1 MFISSKT
8 CLFAL
13 VLTAV
18 SCTNAKV
25 ELPEDDHPVLRGNS
39 RMLSLQSFD
48 GNQDTLAV
56 LSGTALVFTHPA
68 TDIVSGNVCAQIS
81 LTGLPSTETANLDYD
96 VKVGDAFLGGC
107 GPSPYLV
114 DFLSAAMA
122 KKAKPI
128 IGEMGGKTFLAGTYF
143 SSALTV
149 AANTVVTLDGGP
161 SDFFLFQSG
170 SYLTT
175 GANTNIVLTGGVT
188 AKNVLFATTAAATT
202 GAAGSL
208 GGSILAGAAITLGA
222 NSDVSG
228 YILANAAITVAAGS
242 FINSA
247 SLLTSPIAE
256 AIEKAKCSV
265 GTTAYSTGSLAVC
278 I

>member
-1 MFISSKT
+1 
-8 CLFAL
+8 L
-13 VLTAV
+13 
-18 SCTNAKV
+18 N
-25 ELPEDDHPVLRGNS
+25 
-39 RMLSLQSFD
+39 
-48 GNQDTLAV
+48 
-56 LSGTALVFTHPA
+56 
-68 TDIVSGNVCAQIS
+68 
-81 LTGLPSTETANLDYD
+81 GLPSTETVNLDYD
-96 VKVGDAFLGGC
+96 VKVCDAFLGGC

-114 DFLSAAMA
+114 DLLSDAMA

-128 IGEMGGKTFLAGTYF
+128 IGEMGGKGFLEGTYF

-149 AANTVVTLDGGP
+149 AANTVVTLNGGP

-170 SYLTT
+170 SYLVT
-175 GANTNIVLTGGVT
+175 GANTNIVLKGGVT
-188 AKNVLFATTAAATT
+188 ATTAAATT
-202 GAAGSL
+202 GATGSL
-208 GGSILAGAAITLGA
+208 GGSILAGSAITLGA

-228 YILANAAITVAAGS
+228 YVLANAAITVAVGCS
-242 FINSA
+242 INSA